1 MNLMYKKLFELRIL
15 KRIYIERLG
24 EPFLYN
30 LVSLWV
36 FFFGNIKQKIEYDLI
51 PRQPYAFGLNEAFK
65 VAKNIG
71 FKKVIIIEFGVA
83 QGAGLFN
90 LSSIASKLSTIYG
103 LDYKVIGFDTGTG
116 MPSPVDYRDHPEK
129 YRKGDFP
136 PERLT
141 KDLLPPKTDLIYGP
155 IKETVH
161 EFMKNLQ
168 PSDKISFIS
177 IDVDYY
183 SSTIDCFKIFNAKSE
198 YFLPST
204 ILYFDDVNSIS
215 DNVYMGELLAINEYN
230 KKNENKKICKMT
242 QLRNWRIFKDAL
254 WIDQMYFLH
263 VLDSTYRDPKNWE
276 NEKQQILSNPYI

>member
-1 MNLMYKKLFELRIL
+1 MNSMYKKLFELRIL

-30 LVSLWV
+30 LVSLWI
-36 FFFGNIKQKIEYDLI
+36 FFFGNIKQKIEYDLV

-65 VAKNIG
+65 KASNLGLNK
-71 FKKVIIIEFGVA
+71 IIVIEFGVA

-90 LSSIASKLSTIYG
+90 LANICSKLSAIYK
-103 LDYKVIGFDTGTG
+103 LDYKVVGFDTGVG

-136 PERLT
+136 PGKLT
-141 KDLLPPKTDLIYGP
+141 KDVLPLKTDLIYGP

-161 EFMKNLQ
+161 EFMKSLQ
-168 PSDKISFIS
+168 PNDKISFIS

-183 SSTIDCFKIFNAKSE
+183 SSTIDCFKIFNASSE

-204 ILYFDDVNSIS
+204 ILYFDDVNNID
-215 DNVYMGELLAINEYN
+215 DNIYMGELLAINEFN
-230 KKNENKKICKMT
+230 KKMKIRRFVK
-242 QLRNWRIFKDAL
+242 
-254 WIDQMYFLH
+254 
-263 VLDSTYRDPKNWE
+263 
-276 NEKQQILSNPYI
+276 